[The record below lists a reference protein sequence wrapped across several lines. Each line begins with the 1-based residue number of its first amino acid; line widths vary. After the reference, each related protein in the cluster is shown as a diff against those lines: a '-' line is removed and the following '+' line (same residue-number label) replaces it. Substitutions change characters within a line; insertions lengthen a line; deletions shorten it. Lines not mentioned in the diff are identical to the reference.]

1 MIEDT
6 SGGRRR
12 FRHWRHVWI
21 CGARGPSTDSGEG
34 WNEGGEIEVLK
45 REILERLQPLDPERV
60 IVFGRY
66 TWGHPTEDSDIDLS
80 IVTKDDFL
88 PQSDEARR
96 ERVRRVSR
104 ALWNLRLRTPIPR
117 SSKPAR
123 SWRRRTSIRS

>member
-1 MIEDT
+1 MK
-6 SGGRRR
+6 
-12 FRHWRHVWI
+12 V
-21 CGARGPSTDSGEG
+21 
-34 WNEGGEIEVLK
+34 EIEVLK
-45 REILERLQPLDPERV
+45 REIVERLRPLDPERV

-66 TWGHPTEDSDIDLS
+66 AWGHPTEDSDIDLS